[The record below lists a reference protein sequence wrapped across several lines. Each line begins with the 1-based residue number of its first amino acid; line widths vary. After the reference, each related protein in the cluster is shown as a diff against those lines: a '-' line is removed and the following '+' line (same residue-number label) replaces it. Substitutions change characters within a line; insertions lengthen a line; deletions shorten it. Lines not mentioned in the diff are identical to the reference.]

1 MRKKLLIKAKTCKIS
16 QKKKK
21 DYSNFVAFFASNSP
35 NKKNFCFTRFVR
47 NSILYGMVKSIIFAN
62 VGKCLEKI
70 CNFRRDRHILLLLGY
85 FSSQQIEFFI
95 L

>member
-1 MRKKLLIKAKTCKIS
+1 
-16 QKKKK
+16 
-21 DYSNFVAFFASNSP
+21 
-35 NKKNFCFTRFVR
+35 
-47 NSILYGMVKSIIFAN
+47 